1 YRSAHLKHRPSAF
14 AYDLYGESRAADAER
29 CSEVESARTQADYA
43 ARAQDLIDGLLN
55 RQRSVVVAGS
65 RNIHRATAAALA
77 LGQRHQVVKQIA
89 AVRDNGRIVR
99 PQNHAKGTDPFT
111 RSVGTLRR
119 GIALGINELRI
130 CRPHRKHPIVPD
142 AEGLIILA
150 G

>member
-55 RQRSVVVAGS
+55 R
-65 RNIHRATAAALA
+65 
-77 LGQRHQVVKQIA
+77 QRHQVVKQIA